1 MMRKKKGE
9 RARESAEYSPQGKYG
24 ILKDIKYY
32 KHTPTNI
39 Y

>member
-1 MMRKKKGE
+1 MLRKMKGE
-9 RARESAEYSPQGKYG
+9 RERERAEYSPQGKDR

-32 KHTPTNI
+32 KHTHTNI